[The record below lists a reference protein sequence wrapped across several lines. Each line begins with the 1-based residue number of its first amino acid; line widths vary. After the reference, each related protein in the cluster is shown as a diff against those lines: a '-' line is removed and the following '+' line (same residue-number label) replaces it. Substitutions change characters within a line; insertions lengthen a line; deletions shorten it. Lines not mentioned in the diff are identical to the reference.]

1 MTCSSLVVYKL
12 SSHFNLEINPQAL
25 AFCGIASL
33 AVNFSAIK
41 MSSYLSPSHYI
52 LLAGLILLASSVATY
67 YNQYLIHH
75 HTAVPK
81 ATPSPITMADTIPAD
96 EAEAP
101 DTLDNAEIIENAEP
115 AEDIELTENIE
126 PTDDVEQVEDIEHT
140 EALEAIPDDTE
151 NTVNDVADN
160 TDNIIEEISEAD
172 TEAEESSE
180 EPAEDI
186 AESVEEDIEETI
198 SETSEEKE
206 TDVLNNVSEDIAD
219 TNDTVE
225 IVNVIADTDDI
236 AETADVDTDDIIET
250 VTDVADADDTVET
263 ANVVADTAEAV
274 DDTTEI
280 TDDVSEADE
289 TVETTEVIETTE
301 TIEAIEA
308 IEAIETIEE
317 NKTDVRI
324 IPSPEVIAEIASKDN
339 MDDLLDFAYEQ
350 NLAESH
356 DTALYAYK
364 EALERYS
371 EDSYAPFIA
380 IEMINIC
387 KSIGA
392 YAEAID
398 GYKNAMLLP
407 SVKDNPQ
414 MQKEF
419 KNGII
424 YIECIIEILGD
435 KNMPDTPL
443 GNIPPQIMKEI
454 ELIFA
459 IRKTK

>member
-52 LLAGLILLASSVATY
+52 LLAGLILLASSAATY

-81 ATPSPITMADTIPAD
+81 ATPSPIIMADTIPAD

-126 PTDDVEQVEDIEHT
+126 HTDDVEQVEDIEHT
-140 EALEAIPDDTE
+140 EALETIPDDTE

-160 TDNIIEEISEAD
+160 TDNIIEETSEAD

-180 EPAEDI
+180 EAAEDI

-198 SETSEEKE
+198 SETPEEKE
-206 TDVLNNVSEDIAD
+206 TNVLNNVSEDIDD

-225 IVNVIADTDDI
+225 IVNVTS
-236 AETADVDTDDIIET
+236 
-250 VTDVADADDTVET
+250 
-263 ANVVADTAEAV
+263 DTAEAV
-274 DDTTEI
+274 DDTTKITDDVIDTIEI
-280 TDDVSEADE
+280 TDDVSAADE

-301 TIEAIEA
+301 TIEAIE
-308 IEAIETIEE
+308 TIEE
-317 NKTDVRI
+317 NKTYVRI
-324 IPSPEVIAEIASKDN
+324 IPSPEVIAEVASKNN

-350 NLAESH
+350 NLAENH

>member
-52 LLAGLILLASSVATY
+52 LLAGLILLASSAATY
-67 YNQYLIHH
+67 YNQFLIHH

-81 ATPSPITMADTIPAD
+81 ATPSPIIMADTIPAD

-126 PTDDVEQVEDIEHT
+126 HTDDVEQVEDIEHT
-140 EALEAIPDDTE
+140 EALETIPDDTE

-160 TDNIIEEISEAD
+160 TDNIIEETSEAD

-198 SETSEEKE
+198 SETPEEKE
-206 TDVLNNVSEDIAD
+206 TNVLNNVSEDIAD

-225 IVNVIADTDDI
+225 IVNVTS
-236 AETADVDTDDIIET
+236 
-250 VTDVADADDTVET
+250 
-263 ANVVADTAEAV
+263 DTAEAV

-301 TIEAIEA
+301 TIEAIE
-308 IEAIETIEE
+308 TIEE
-317 NKTDVRI
+317 NKTYVRI
-324 IPSPEVIAEIASKDN
+324 IPSPEVIAEVASKNN

-350 NLAESH
+350 NLAENH

>member
-1 MTCSSLVVYKL
+1 MEFILITIGIMTCSSLVVYKL

-52 LLAGLILLASSVATY
+52 LLAGLILLASSAATY

-81 ATPSPITMADTIPAD
+81 ATPSPIIMADTIPAD

-126 PTDDVEQVEDIEHT
+126 HTDDVEQVEDIEHT
-140 EALEAIPDDTE
+140 EALETIPDDTE

-160 TDNIIEEISEAD
+160 TDNIIEETSEAD

-198 SETSEEKE
+198 SETPEEKE
-206 TDVLNNVSEDIAD
+206 TNVLNNVSEDIAD

-225 IVNVIADTDDI
+225 IVNVTS
-236 AETADVDTDDIIET
+236 
-250 VTDVADADDTVET
+250 
-263 ANVVADTAEAV
+263 DTAEAV

-301 TIEAIEA
+301 TIEAIE
-308 IEAIETIEE
+308 TIEE

-324 IPSPEVIAEIASKDN
+324 IPSPEVIAEVASKNN

-350 NLAESH
+350 NLAENH

-459 IRKTK
+459 IRKTKWHI

>member
-52 LLAGLILLASSVATY
+52 LLAGLILLASSAATY

-81 ATPSPITMADTIPAD
+81 ATPSPIIMADTIPAD

-126 PTDDVEQVEDIEHT
+126 HTDDVEQVEDIEHT
-140 EALEAIPDDTE
+140 EALETIPDDTE

-160 TDNIIEEISEAD
+160 TDNIIEETSEAD

-198 SETSEEKE
+198 SETPEEKE

-225 IVNVIADTDDI
+225 IVNVTS
-236 AETADVDTDDIIET
+236 
-250 VTDVADADDTVET
+250 
-263 ANVVADTAEAV
+263 DTAEAV
-274 DDTTEI
+274 DDTIEI
-280 TDDVSEADE
+280 TDDVSAADE

-308 IEAIETIEE
+308 IETIEE
-317 NKTDVRI
+317 NKTYVRI
-324 IPSPEVIAEIASKDN
+324 IPSPEVIAEVASKNN

-350 NLAESH
+350 NLAENH

>member
-52 LLAGLILLASSVATY
+52 LLAGLILLASSAATY

-81 ATPSPITMADTIPAD
+81 ATPSPIIMADTIPAD

-126 PTDDVEQVEDIEHT
+126 HTDDVEQVEDIEHT
-140 EALEAIPDDTE
+140 EALETIPDDTE

-160 TDNIIEEISEAD
+160 TDNIIEETSEAD

-198 SETSEEKE
+198 SETPEEKE

-225 IVNVIADTDDI
+225 IVNVTS
-236 AETADVDTDDIIET
+236 
-250 VTDVADADDTVET
+250 
-263 ANVVADTAEAV
+263 DTAEAV

-301 TIEAIEA
+301 TIEAIE
-308 IEAIETIEE
+308 TIEE

-324 IPSPEVIAEIASKDN
+324 IPSPEVIAEVASKNN

-350 NLAESH
+350 NLAENH

-435 KNMPDTPL
+435 KNMLDTPL

>member
-52 LLAGLILLASSVATY
+52 LLAGLILLASSAATY

-81 ATPSPITMADTIPAD
+81 ATPSPIIMADTIPAD

-126 PTDDVEQVEDIEHT
+126 HTDDVEQVEDIEHT
-140 EALEAIPDDTE
+140 EALETIPDDTE

-160 TDNIIEEISEAD
+160 TDNIIEETSEAD

-198 SETSEEKE
+198 SETPEEKE

-225 IVNVIADTDDI
+225 IVNVTS
-236 AETADVDTDDIIET
+236 
-250 VTDVADADDTVET
+250 
-263 ANVVADTAEAV
+263 DTAEAV

-280 TDDVSEADE
+280 TDDVIDTIEITDDVSAADE

-301 TIEAIEA
+301 T

-324 IPSPEVIAEIASKDN
+324 IPSPEVIAEVASKNN

-350 NLAESH
+350 NLAENH

>member
-52 LLAGLILLASSVATY
+52 LLAGLILLASSAATY

-81 ATPSPITMADTIPAD
+81 ATPSPIIMADTIPAD

-126 PTDDVEQVEDIEHT
+126 HTDDVEQVEDIEHT
-140 EALEAIPDDTE
+140 EALETIPDDTE

-160 TDNIIEEISEAD
+160 TDNMIEETSEAD

-198 SETSEEKE
+198 SETPEEKE
-206 TDVLNNVSEDIAD
+206 TNVLNNVSEDIAD

-225 IVNVIADTDDI
+225 IVNVTS
-236 AETADVDTDDIIET
+236 
-250 VTDVADADDTVET
+250 
-263 ANVVADTAEAV
+263 DTAEAV
-274 DDTTEI
+274 YDTTEITDDVIDTIEI

-289 TVETTEVIETTE
+289 TAETTEVIETTE

-308 IEAIETIEE
+308 IETIEE
-317 NKTDVRI
+317 NKTYVHI
-324 IPSPEVIAEIASKDN
+324 IPSPEVIAEVASKNN

-350 NLAESH
+350 NLAENH

>member
-1 MTCSSLVVYKL
+1 MEFMLITIGIMTCSSLVVYKL

-52 LLAGLILLASSVATY
+52 LLAGLILLASSAATY

-81 ATPSPITMADTIPAD
+81 ATPSPIIMADTIPAD

-115 AEDIELTENIE
+115 AADIELTENIE
-126 PTDDVEQVEDIEHT
+126 HTDDVEQVEDIEHT
-140 EALEAIPDDTE
+140 EALETIPDDTE

-160 TDNIIEEISEAD
+160 TDNIIEETSEAD

-198 SETSEEKE
+198 SETPEEKE

-225 IVNVIADTDDI
+225 IVNVTS
-236 AETADVDTDDIIET
+236 
-250 VTDVADADDTVET
+250 
-263 ANVVADTAEAV
+263 DTAEAV
-274 DDTTEI
+274 DDTTEITDDVIDTIEI

-301 TIEAIEA
+301 TIEAIE
-308 IEAIETIEE
+308 TIEE

-324 IPSPEVIAEIASKDN
+324 IPSPEVIAEVASKNN

-350 NLAESH
+350 NLAENH

>member
-52 LLAGLILLASSVATY
+52 LLAGLILLASSAATY

-81 ATPSPITMADTIPAD
+81 ATPSPIIMADKIPAD

-126 PTDDVEQVEDIEHT
+126 HTDDVEQVEDIEHT
-140 EALEAIPDDTE
+140 EALETIPDDTE
-151 NTVNDVADN
+151 NTVNDVSDN
-160 TDNIIEEISEAD
+160 TDNMIEETSEAD

-198 SETSEEKE
+198 SETPEEKE

-225 IVNVIADTDDI
+225 IVNVTS
-236 AETADVDTDDIIET
+236 
-250 VTDVADADDTVET
+250 
-263 ANVVADTAEAV
+263 DTAEAV

-280 TDDVSEADE
+280 TDDVIDTIEITDDVSAADE

-301 TIEAIEA
+301 TIEAIE
-308 IEAIETIEE
+308 TIEE
-317 NKTDVRI
+317 NKTYVRI
-324 IPSPEVIAEIASKDN
+324 IPSPEVIAEVASKNN

-350 NLAESH
+350 NLAENH

>member
-52 LLAGLILLASSVATY
+52 LLAGLILLASSAATY

-81 ATPSPITMADTIPAD
+81 ATPSPIIMADTIPAD

-115 AEDIELTENIE
+115 AENIELTENIE
-126 PTDDVEQVEDIEHT
+126 HTDDVEQAEDIEHT
-140 EALEAIPDDTE
+140 EALETIPDDTE

-160 TDNIIEEISEAD
+160 TDNIIEETSEAD
-172 TEAEESSE
+172 TEAEESIE

-198 SETSEEKE
+198 SETPEEKE

-225 IVNVIADTDDI
+225 IVNVTS
-236 AETADVDTDDIIET
+236 
-250 VTDVADADDTVET
+250 
-263 ANVVADTAEAV
+263 DTAEAV
-274 DDTTEI
+274 DDTIEI
-280 TDDVSEADE
+280 TDDVSAADE

-301 TIEAIEA
+301 TIEAIE
-308 IEAIETIEE
+308 TIEE
-317 NKTDVRI
+317 NKTYVRI
-324 IPSPEVIAEIASKDN
+324 IPSPEVIAEVASKNN

-350 NLAESH
+350 NLAENH

-364 EALERYS
+364 EALELYS

>member
-52 LLAGLILLASSVATY
+52 LLAGLILLASSAATY

-81 ATPSPITMADTIPAD
+81 ATPSPIIMADTIPAD

-126 PTDDVEQVEDIEHT
+126 HTDDVEQVEDIEHT
-140 EALEAIPDDTE
+140 EALETIPDDTE
-151 NTVNDVADN
+151 NTVNDLADN
-160 TDNIIEEISEAD
+160 TDNIIEETSEAD

-198 SETSEEKE
+198 SETPEEKE
-206 TDVLNNVSEDIAD
+206 TDVLNNVSEYIAD

-225 IVNVIADTDDI
+225 IVNVTS
-236 AETADVDTDDIIET
+236 
-250 VTDVADADDTVET
+250 
-263 ANVVADTAEAV
+263 DTAEAV

-301 TIEAIEA
+301 TIEAIE
-308 IEAIETIEE
+308 TIEE

-324 IPSPEVIAEIASKDN
+324 IPSPEVIAEVASKNN

-350 NLAESH
+350 NLAENH

>member
-52 LLAGLILLASSVATY
+52 LLAGLILLASSAATY

-81 ATPSPITMADTIPAD
+81 ATPSPIIMADTIPAD

-126 PTDDVEQVEDIEHT
+126 HTDDVEQVEDIEHT
-140 EALEAIPDDTE
+140 EALETIPDDTE

-160 TDNIIEEISEAD
+160 TDNIIEETSEAD

-198 SETSEEKE
+198 SETPEEKE
-206 TDVLNNVSEDIAD
+206 TNVLNNISEDIAD

-225 IVNVIADTDDI
+225 IVNVTS
-236 AETADVDTDDIIET
+236 
-250 VTDVADADDTVET
+250 
-263 ANVVADTAEAV
+263 DTAEAV

-280 TDDVSEADE
+280 TDDVIDTIEITDDVSAADE

-301 TIEAIEA
+301 TIEAIE
-308 IEAIETIEE
+308 TIEE
-317 NKTDVRI
+317 NKTYVRI
-324 IPSPEVIAEIASKDN
+324 VPSPEVIAEVASKNN

-350 NLAESH
+350 NLAENH

>member
-52 LLAGLILLASSVATY
+52 LLAGLILLASSAATY

-81 ATPSPITMADTIPAD
+81 ATPSPIIMADTIPAD

-126 PTDDVEQVEDIEHT
+126 HTDDVEQAEDIEHT
-140 EALEAIPDDTE
+140 EALETIPDDTE

-160 TDNIIEEISEAD
+160 TDNIIEETSEAD
-172 TEAEESSE
+172 TEAEESIE

-198 SETSEEKE
+198 SETPEEKE

-225 IVNVIADTDDI
+225 IVNVTS
-236 AETADVDTDDIIET
+236 
-250 VTDVADADDTVET
+250 
-263 ANVVADTAEAV
+263 DTAEAV
-274 DDTTEI
+274 DDTIEI
-280 TDDVSEADE
+280 TDDVSAADE

-301 TIEAIEA
+301 TIEAIE
-308 IEAIETIEE
+308 TIEE
-317 NKTDVRI
+317 NKTYVRI
-324 IPSPEVIAEIASKDN
+324 IPSPEVIAEVASKNN

-350 NLAESH
+350 NLAENH

>member
-52 LLAGLILLASSVATY
+52 LLAGLILLASSAATY

-81 ATPSPITMADTIPAD
+81 ATPSPIIMADTIPAD

-126 PTDDVEQVEDIEHT
+126 HTDDVEQVEDIEHT
-140 EALEAIPDDTE
+140 EALETIPDDTE

-160 TDNIIEEISEAD
+160 TDNIIEETSEAD

-198 SETSEEKE
+198 SEIPEEKE
-206 TDVLNNVSEDIAD
+206 TDVLNNVSEDIDD

-225 IVNVIADTDDI
+225 IVNVTSY
-236 AETADVDTDDIIET
+236 
-250 VTDVADADDTVET
+250 
-263 ANVVADTAEAV
+263 TAEAV

-280 TDDVSEADE
+280 TDDVSAADE

-301 TIEAIEA
+301 A
-308 IEAIETIEE
+308 IEAIETIEK
-317 NKTDVRI
+317 NKTYVHI
-324 IPSPEVIAEIASKDN
+324 IPSPEVIAEVASKNN

-350 NLAESH
+350 NLAENH

>member
-52 LLAGLILLASSVATY
+52 LLAGLILLASSAATY

-81 ATPSPITMADTIPAD
+81 ATPSPIIMADTIPAD

-115 AEDIELTENIE
+115 AENIELTENIE
-126 PTDDVEQVEDIEHT
+126 HTDDVEQAEDIEHT
-140 EALEAIPDDTE
+140 EALETIPDDTE

-160 TDNIIEEISEAD
+160 TDNIIEETSEAD
-172 TEAEESSE
+172 TEAEESIE

-198 SETSEEKE
+198 SETPEEKE

-225 IVNVIADTDDI
+225 IVNVTS
-236 AETADVDTDDIIET
+236 
-250 VTDVADADDTVET
+250 
-263 ANVVADTAEAV
+263 DTAEAV
-274 DDTTEI
+274 DDTIEI
-280 TDDVSEADE
+280 TDDVSAADE

-301 TIEAIEA
+301 TIEAIE
-308 IEAIETIEE
+308 TIEE
-317 NKTDVRI
+317 NKTYVRI
-324 IPSPEVIAEIASKDN
+324 IPSPEVIAEVASKNN

-350 NLAESH
+350 NLAENH

>member
-52 LLAGLILLASSVATY
+52 LLAGLILLASSAATY

-81 ATPSPITMADTIPAD
+81 ATPSPIIMADTIPAD

-126 PTDDVEQVEDIEHT
+126 HTDDVEQVEDIEHA
-140 EALEAIPDDTE
+140 EALETIPDDTE

-160 TDNIIEEISEAD
+160 TDNIIEETSEAD

-180 EPAEDI
+180 EPAEYI

-198 SETSEEKE
+198 SETPEEKE

-225 IVNVIADTDDI
+225 IVNVTS
-236 AETADVDTDDIIET
+236 
-250 VTDVADADDTVET
+250 
-263 ANVVADTAEAV
+263 DTAEAV

-301 TIEAIEA
+301 TIEAIE
-308 IEAIETIEE
+308 TIEE

-324 IPSPEVIAEIASKDN
+324 IPSPEVIAEVASKNN

-350 NLAESH
+350 NLAENH

-435 KNMPDTPL
+435 KNMLDTPL

>member
-52 LLAGLILLASSVATY
+52 LLAGLILLASSAATY

-81 ATPSPITMADTIPAD
+81 ATPSPIIMADTIPAD

-126 PTDDVEQVEDIEHT
+126 HTDDVEQVEDIEHT
-140 EALEAIPDDTE
+140 EALETIPDDTE

-160 TDNIIEEISEAD
+160 TDNIIEETSEAD
-172 TEAEESSE
+172 AEAEESSE

-198 SETSEEKE
+198 SETPEEKE

-225 IVNVIADTDDI
+225 IVNVTS
-236 AETADVDTDDIIET
+236 
-250 VTDVADADDTVET
+250 
-263 ANVVADTAEAV
+263 DTAEAV

-301 TIEAIEA
+301 TIEAIE
-308 IEAIETIEE
+308 TIEE

-324 IPSPEVIAEIASKDN
+324 IPSPEVIAEVASKNN

-350 NLAESH
+350 NLAENH

>member
-81 ATPSPITMADTIPAD
+81 ATPSPIIMADTIPAD

-126 PTDDVEQVEDIEHT
+126 HTDDVEQVEDIEHI
-140 EALEAIPDDTE
+140 EALETIPDDTE

-160 TDNIIEEISEAD
+160 TDNIIEETSEAD
-172 TEAEESSE
+172 TEAEESIE

-198 SETSEEKE
+198 SETPEEKE

-225 IVNVIADTDDI
+225 IVNVTS
-236 AETADVDTDDIIET
+236 
-250 VTDVADADDTVET
+250 
-263 ANVVADTAEAV
+263 DTAEAV

-301 TIEAIEA
+301 TIEAIE
-308 IEAIETIEE
+308 TIEE

-324 IPSPEVIAEIASKDN
+324 IPSPEVIAEVASKNN

-350 NLAESH
+350 NLAENH

-424 YIECIIEILGD
+424 YIECIIEILSD

>member
-52 LLAGLILLASSVATY
+52 LLAGLILLASSAATY

-81 ATPSPITMADTIPAD
+81 ATPSPIIMADTIPAD

-126 PTDDVEQVEDIEHT
+126 HTDDVEQVEDIEHT
-140 EALEAIPDDTE
+140 EALETIPDDTE

-160 TDNIIEEISEAD
+160 TDNIIEETSEAD

-180 EPAEDI
+180 KPAEDI

-198 SETSEEKE
+198 SETPEEKE

-225 IVNVIADTDDI
+225 IVNVTS
-236 AETADVDTDDIIET
+236 
-250 VTDVADADDTVET
+250 
-263 ANVVADTAEAV
+263 DTAEAV
-274 DDTTEI
+274 DDTTEITDDVIDTIEI

-308 IEAIETIEE
+308 IETIEE

-324 IPSPEVIAEIASKDN
+324 IPSPEVIAEVASKNN

-350 NLAESH
+350 NLAENH

>member
-52 LLAGLILLASSVATY
+52 LLAGLILLASSAATY

-81 ATPSPITMADTIPAD
+81 ATPSPIIMADTIPAD

-126 PTDDVEQVEDIEHT
+126 HTDDVEQVEDIEHT
-140 EALEAIPDDTE
+140 EALETIPDDTE

-160 TDNIIEEISEAD
+160 TDNIIEETSEAD

-198 SETSEEKE
+198 SETPEEKE

-225 IVNVIADTDDI
+225 IVNVTS
-236 AETADVDTDDIIET
+236 
-250 VTDVADADDTVET
+250 
-263 ANVVADTAEAV
+263 DTAEAV

-280 TDDVSEADE
+280 TDDVSAADE

-308 IEAIETIEE
+308 IETIEE
-317 NKTDVRI
+317 NKTYVRI
-324 IPSPEVIAEIASKDN
+324 IPSPEVIAEVASKNN

-350 NLAESH
+350 NLAENH

-443 GNIPPQIMKEI
+443 GNIPPQTMKEI

>member
-41 MSSYLSPSHYI
+41 MSSYLSPSHYM
-52 LLAGLILLASSVATY
+52 LLAGLILLASSAATY

-81 ATPSPITMADTIPAD
+81 ATPSPIIMADTIPAD

-126 PTDDVEQVEDIEHT
+126 HTDDVEQVEDIEHT
-140 EALEAIPDDTE
+140 EALETIPDDTE
-151 NTVNDVADN
+151 NTVNDVSDN
-160 TDNIIEEISEAD
+160 TDNMIEETSEAD

-198 SETSEEKE
+198 SETPEEKE

-225 IVNVIADTDDI
+225 IVNVTS
-236 AETADVDTDDIIET
+236 
-250 VTDVADADDTVET
+250 
-263 ANVVADTAEAV
+263 DTAEAV

-280 TDDVSEADE
+280 TDDVIDTIEITDDVSAADE

-301 TIEAIEA
+301 TIEAIE
-308 IEAIETIEE
+308 TIEE
-317 NKTDVRI
+317 NKTYVRI
-324 IPSPEVIAEIASKDN
+324 IPSPEVIAEVASKNN

-350 NLAESH
+350 NLAENH

-435 KNMPDTPL
+435 KNMLDTPL

>member
-52 LLAGLILLASSVATY
+52 LLAGLILLASSAATY

-81 ATPSPITMADTIPAD
+81 ATPSPIIMADTIPAD

-126 PTDDVEQVEDIEHT
+126 HTDDVEQVEDIEHT
-140 EALEAIPDDTE
+140 EALETIPDDTE

-160 TDNIIEEISEAD
+160 TDNIIEETSEAD

-198 SETSEEKE
+198 SETPEEKE

-225 IVNVIADTDDI
+225 IVNVTS
-236 AETADVDTDDIIET
+236 
-250 VTDVADADDTVET
+250 
-263 ANVVADTAEAV
+263 DTAEAV

-301 TIEAIEA
+301 TIEAIE
-308 IEAIETIEE
+308 TIEE

-324 IPSPEVIAEIASKDN
+324 IPSPEVIAEVASKNN

-350 NLAESH
+350 NLAENH

>member
-52 LLAGLILLASSVATY
+52 LLAGLILLASSAATY

-81 ATPSPITMADTIPAD
+81 ATPSPIIMADTIPAD

-126 PTDDVEQVEDIEHT
+126 HTDDVEQVEDIEHT
-140 EALEAIPDDTE
+140 EALETIPDDTE

-160 TDNIIEEISEAD
+160 TDNIIEETSEAD
-172 TEAEESSE
+172 TEAEESIE

-198 SETSEEKE
+198 SETPEEKE
-206 TDVLNNVSEDIAD
+206 TNVLNNVSEDIAD

-225 IVNVIADTDDI
+225 IVNVTS
-236 AETADVDTDDIIET
+236 
-250 VTDVADADDTVET
+250 
-263 ANVVADTAEAV
+263 DTAEAV
-274 DDTTEI
+274 DDTIEI
-280 TDDVSEADE
+280 TDDVSAADE

-301 TIEAIEA
+301 TIEAIE
-308 IEAIETIEE
+308 TIEE
-317 NKTDVRI
+317 NKTYVRI
-324 IPSPEVIAEIASKDN
+324 IPSPEVIAEVASKNN

-350 NLAESH
+350 NLAENH

>member
-52 LLAGLILLASSVATY
+52 LLAGLILLASSAATY

-81 ATPSPITMADTIPAD
+81 ATPSPIIMADTIPAD

-126 PTDDVEQVEDIEHT
+126 HTDDVEQVEDI
-140 EALEAIPDDTE
+140 E

-160 TDNIIEEISEAD
+160 TDNIIEETSEAD

-180 EPAEDI
+180 EPSEDI

-198 SETSEEKE
+198 SETPEEKE

-225 IVNVIADTDDI
+225 IVNVTS
-236 AETADVDTDDIIET
+236 
-250 VTDVADADDTVET
+250 
-263 ANVVADTAEAV
+263 DTAEAV

-301 TIEAIEA
+301 TIEAIE
-308 IEAIETIEE
+308 TIEE

-324 IPSPEVIAEIASKDN
+324 IPSPEVIAEVASKNN

-350 NLAESH
+350 NLAENH

-364 EALERYS
+364 EALGRYS

-392 YAEAID
+392 YTEAID

>member
-52 LLAGLILLASSVATY
+52 LLAGLILLASSAATY

-81 ATPSPITMADTIPAD
+81 ATPSPIIMADTIPAD

-126 PTDDVEQVEDIEHT
+126 HTDDVEQVEDIEHT
-140 EALEAIPDDTE
+140 EALETIPDDTE

-160 TDNIIEEISEAD
+160 TDNIIEETSEAD

-180 EPAEDI
+180 EAAEDI

-198 SETSEEKE
+198 SETPEEKE

-225 IVNVIADTDDI
+225 IVNVTS
-236 AETADVDTDDIIET
+236 
-250 VTDVADADDTVET
+250 
-263 ANVVADTAEAV
+263 DTAEAV
-274 DDTTEI
+274 DYTTEI
-280 TDDVSEADE
+280 TDDVIDTIEITDDVSAADE

-301 TIEAIEA
+301 T
-308 IEAIETIEE
+308 IETIEE

-324 IPSPEVIAEIASKDN
+324 IPSPEVIAEVASKNN

-350 NLAESH
+350 NLAENH

>member
-52 LLAGLILLASSVATY
+52 LLAGLILLASSAATY

-81 ATPSPITMADTIPAD
+81 ATPSPIIMADTIPAD

-126 PTDDVEQVEDIEHT
+126 HTDDVEQVEDIEHT
-140 EALEAIPDDTE
+140 EALETIPDDTE

-160 TDNIIEEISEAD
+160 TDNIIEETSEAD

-198 SETSEEKE
+198 SETPEEKE

-225 IVNVIADTDDI
+225 IVNVTS
-236 AETADVDTDDIIET
+236 
-250 VTDVADADDTVET
+250 
-263 ANVVADTAEAV
+263 DTAEAV
-274 DDTTEI
+274 DDTTEITDDVIDTIEI

-301 TIEAIEA
+301 TIEAIE
-308 IEAIETIEE
+308 TIEE

-324 IPSPEVIAEIASKDN
+324 IPSPEVIAEVASKNN

-350 NLAESH
+350 NLAENH

>member
-52 LLAGLILLASSVATY
+52 LLAGLILLASSAATY

-81 ATPSPITMADTIPAD
+81 ATPSTIIMADTIPAD

-126 PTDDVEQVEDIEHT
+126 HTDDVEQVEDIEHT
-140 EALEAIPDDTE
+140 EALETIPDDTE
-151 NTVNDVADN
+151 NTVNDVSDN
-160 TDNIIEEISEAD
+160 TDNIIEETSEAD
-172 TEAEESSE
+172 TEAEESNE

-198 SETSEEKE
+198 SETPEEKE
-206 TDVLNNVSEDIAD
+206 TNVLNNVSEDIAD

-225 IVNVIADTDDI
+225 IVNVTS
-236 AETADVDTDDIIET
+236 
-250 VTDVADADDTVET
+250 
-263 ANVVADTAEAV
+263 DTAEAV

-301 TIEAIEA
+301 TIEAIE
-308 IEAIETIEE
+308 TIEE
-317 NKTDVRI
+317 NKTYVRI
-324 IPSPEVIAEIASKDN
+324 IPSPEVIAEVASKNN

-350 NLAESH
+350 NLAENH

>member
-52 LLAGLILLASSVATY
+52 LLAGLILLASSAATY

-81 ATPSPITMADTIPAD
+81 ATPSPIIMADTIPAD

-126 PTDDVEQVEDIEHT
+126 HTDDVEQVEDIEHT
-140 EALEAIPDDTE
+140 EALETIPDDTE

-160 TDNIIEEISEAD
+160 TDNIIEETSEAD

-180 EPAEDI
+180 EPAKDI

-198 SETSEEKE
+198 SETPEEKE

-225 IVNVIADTDDI
+225 IVNVTS
-236 AETADVDTDDIIET
+236 
-250 VTDVADADDTVET
+250 
-263 ANVVADTAEAV
+263 DTAETV

-301 TIEAIEA
+301 TIEAIE
-308 IEAIETIEE
+308 TIEE

-324 IPSPEVIAEIASKDN
+324 IPSPEVIAEVASKNN

-350 NLAESH
+350 NLAENH

>member
-1 MTCSSLVVYKL
+1 M
-12 SSHFNLEINPQAL
+12 
-25 AFCGIASL
+25 
-33 AVNFSAIK
+33 
-41 MSSYLSPSHYI
+41 
-52 LLAGLILLASSVATY
+52 LLAGLILLASSAATY
-67 YNQYLIHH
+67 YNQYLVHH

-81 ATPSPITMADTIPAD
+81 ATPSPIIMADTIPAD

-126 PTDDVEQVEDIEHT
+126 HTDDVEQVEDIEHT
-140 EALEAIPDDTE
+140 EALETIPDDTE

-160 TDNIIEEISEAD
+160 TDNIIEETSEAD

-198 SETSEEKE
+198 SETPEEKE
-206 TDVLNNVSEDIAD
+206 TNVLNNVSEDIAD

-225 IVNVIADTDDI
+225 IVNVTS
-236 AETADVDTDDIIET
+236 
-250 VTDVADADDTVET
+250 
-263 ANVVADTAEAV
+263 DTAEAV

-301 TIEAIEA
+301 TIEAIE
-308 IEAIETIEE
+308 TIEE

-324 IPSPEVIAEIASKDN
+324 IPSPEVIAEVASKNN

-350 NLAESH
+350 NLAENH

-435 KNMPDTPL
+435 KNMLDTPL

>member
-52 LLAGLILLASSVATY
+52 LLAGLILLASSAATY

-81 ATPSPITMADTIPAD
+81 ATPSPIIMADTIPAD

-115 AEDIELTENIE
+115 AADIELTENIE
-126 PTDDVEQVEDIEHT
+126 HTDDVEQVEDIEHT
-140 EALEAIPDDTE
+140 EALETIPDDTE

-160 TDNIIEEISEAD
+160 TDNIIEETSEAD

-198 SETSEEKE
+198 SETPEEKE

-225 IVNVIADTDDI
+225 IVNVTS
-236 AETADVDTDDIIET
+236 
-250 VTDVADADDTVET
+250 
-263 ANVVADTAEAV
+263 DTAEAV
-274 DDTTEI
+274 DDTTEITDDVIDTIEI

-301 TIEAIEA
+301 TIEAIE
-308 IEAIETIEE
+308 TIEE

-324 IPSPEVIAEIASKDN
+324 IPSPEVIAEVASKNN

-350 NLAESH
+350 NLAENH

>member
-1 MTCSSLVVYKL
+1 MTFSSLVVYKL

-52 LLAGLILLASSVATY
+52 LLAGLILLASSAATY

-81 ATPSPITMADTIPAD
+81 ATPSPIIMADTIPAD

-126 PTDDVEQVEDIEHT
+126 HTDDVEQVEDIEHT
-140 EALEAIPDDTE
+140 EALETIPDDTE

-160 TDNIIEEISEAD
+160 TDNIIEETSEAD

-198 SETSEEKE
+198 SETPEEKE

-225 IVNVIADTDDI
+225 IVNVTS
-236 AETADVDTDDIIET
+236 
-250 VTDVADADDTVET
+250 
-263 ANVVADTAEAV
+263 DTAEAV

-280 TDDVSEADE
+280 TDDVINTIEITDDVSAADE
-289 TVETTEVIETTE
+289 TIETTEVIETTE
-301 TIEAIEA
+301 TIEAIE
-308 IEAIETIEE
+308 TIEE
-317 NKTDVRI
+317 NKTYVRI
-324 IPSPEVIAEIASKDN
+324 IPSPEVIAEVASKNN

-350 NLAESH
+350 NLAENH

>member
-52 LLAGLILLASSVATY
+52 LLAGLILLASSAATY

-81 ATPSPITMADTIPAD
+81 ATPSPIIMADTIPAD

-126 PTDDVEQVEDIEHT
+126 HTDDVEQVEDIEHT
-140 EALEAIPDDTE
+140 EALETIPDDTE

-160 TDNIIEEISEAD
+160 TDNMIEETSEAD

-198 SETSEEKE
+198 SETPEEKE
-206 TDVLNNVSEDIAD
+206 TNVLNNVSEDIAD

-225 IVNVIADTDDI
+225 IVNVTS
-236 AETADVDTDDIIET
+236 
-250 VTDVADADDTVET
+250 
-263 ANVVADTAEAV
+263 DTAEAV

-280 TDDVSEADE
+280 TDDVIDTIEITDDVSAADE

-301 TIEAIEA
+301 TIEAIE
-308 IEAIETIEE
+308 TIEE
-317 NKTDVRI
+317 NKTYVRI
-324 IPSPEVIAEIASKDN
+324 IPSPEVIAEVASKNN

-350 NLAESH
+350 NLAENH

-435 KNMPDTPL
+435 KNMLDTPL

>member
-52 LLAGLILLASSVATY
+52 LLAGLILLASSAATY

-81 ATPSPITMADTIPAD
+81 ATPSPIIMADTIPAD

-126 PTDDVEQVEDIEHT
+126 HTDDVEQVEDIEHT
-140 EALEAIPDDTE
+140 EALETIPDDTE

-160 TDNIIEEISEAD
+160 TDNIIEETSEAD
-172 TEAEESSE
+172 AEAEESSE

-198 SETSEEKE
+198 SETPEEKE
-206 TDVLNNVSEDIAD
+206 TNVLNNVSEDIAD

-225 IVNVIADTDDI
+225 IVNVTSDTP
-236 AETADVDTDDIIET
+236 
-250 VTDVADADDTVET
+250 
-263 ANVVADTAEAV
+263 EAV

-301 TIEAIEA
+301 TIEAIE
-308 IEAIETIEE
+308 TIEE

-324 IPSPEVIAEIASKDN
+324 IPSPEVIAEVASKNN

-350 NLAESH
+350 NLAENH

>member
-52 LLAGLILLASSVATY
+52 LLAGLILLASSAATY

-81 ATPSPITMADTIPAD
+81 ATPSPIIMADTIPAD

-126 PTDDVEQVEDIEHT
+126 HTDDVEQVEDIEHT
-140 EALEAIPDDTE
+140 EALETIPDDTE

-160 TDNIIEEISEAD
+160 TDNIIEETSEAD

-198 SETSEEKE
+198 SETPEEKE
-206 TDVLNNVSEDIAD
+206 TNVLNNVSEDIAD

-225 IVNVIADTDDI
+225 IVNVTS
-236 AETADVDTDDIIET
+236 
-250 VTDVADADDTVET
+250 
-263 ANVVADTAEAV
+263 DTAEAV

-280 TDDVSEADE
+280 TDDVIDTSEITDDVSAADE
-289 TVETTEVIETTE
+289 TVETTEI
-301 TIEAIEA
+301 
-308 IEAIETIEE
+308 IETIEE
-317 NKTDVRI
+317 NKTYVHI
-324 IPSPEVIAEIASKDN
+324 IPSPEVIAEVASKNN

-350 NLAESH
+350 NLAENH

>member
-52 LLAGLILLASSVATY
+52 LLAGLILLASSAATY

-81 ATPSPITMADTIPAD
+81 ATPSPIIMADTIPAD

-126 PTDDVEQVEDIEHT
+126 HTDDVEQVEDIEHT
-140 EALEAIPDDTE
+140 EALETIPDDTE

-160 TDNIIEEISEAD
+160 TDNIIEETSEAD

-198 SETSEEKE
+198 SETPEEKE
-206 TDVLNNVSEDIAD
+206 TNVLNNVSEDIAD

-225 IVNVIADTDDI
+225 IVNVTS
-236 AETADVDTDDIIET
+236 
-250 VTDVADADDTVET
+250 
-263 ANVVADTAEAV
+263 DTAEAV

-280 TDDVSEADE
+280 TDDVIDTIEITDDVSAADE

-301 TIEAIEA
+301 TIEAIE
-308 IEAIETIEE
+308 TIEE
-317 NKTDVRI
+317 NKTYVRI
-324 IPSPEVIAEIASKDN
+324 IPSPEVIAEVASKNN

-350 NLAESH
+350 NLAENH

>member
-1 MTCSSLVVYKL
+1 MEFILITIGIMTCSSLVVYKL

-52 LLAGLILLASSVATY
+52 LLAGLILLASSAATY

-81 ATPSPITMADTIPAD
+81 ATPSPIIMADTIPAD

-126 PTDDVEQVEDIEHT
+126 HTDDVEQVEDIEHT
-140 EALEAIPDDTE
+140 EALETIPDDTE

-160 TDNIIEEISEAD
+160 TDNIIEETSEAD

-198 SETSEEKE
+198 SETPEEKE
-206 TDVLNNVSEDIAD
+206 TDVLNNVSEDIDD

-225 IVNVIADTDDI
+225 IVNVTS
-236 AETADVDTDDIIET
+236 
-250 VTDVADADDTVET
+250 
-263 ANVVADTAEAV
+263 DTAEAV

-301 TIEAIEA
+301 TIEAIE
-308 IEAIETIEE
+308 TIEE

-324 IPSPEVIAEIASKDN
+324 IPSPEVIAEVASKNN

-350 NLAESH
+350 NLAENH

-435 KNMPDTPL
+435 KNMLDTPL

>member
-52 LLAGLILLASSVATY
+52 LLAGLILLASSAATY

-81 ATPSPITMADTIPAD
+81 ATPSPIIMADTIPAD

-126 PTDDVEQVEDIEHT
+126 HTDDVEQVEDIEHT
-140 EALEAIPDDTE
+140 EALETIPDDTE

-160 TDNIIEEISEAD
+160 TDNIIEETSEAD
-172 TEAEESSE
+172 TEAEESIE

-198 SETSEEKE
+198 SETPEEKE

-225 IVNVIADTDDI
+225 IVNVTS
-236 AETADVDTDDIIET
+236 
-250 VTDVADADDTVET
+250 
-263 ANVVADTAEAV
+263 DTAEAV

-280 TDDVSEADE
+280 TDDVIDTIEITDDVSAADE

-308 IEAIETIEE
+308 IETIEE
-317 NKTDVRI
+317 NKTYVRI
-324 IPSPEVIAEIASKDN
+324 IPSPEVIAEVASKNN

-350 NLAESH
+350 NLAENH

-424 YIECIIEILGD
+424 YIECIIEILSD

>member
-52 LLAGLILLASSVATY
+52 LLAGLILLASSAATY

-81 ATPSPITMADTIPAD
+81 ATPSPIIMADTIPAD

-126 PTDDVEQVEDIEHT
+126 HTDDVEQVEDIEHT
-140 EALEAIPDDTE
+140 EALETIPDDTE
-151 NTVNDVADN
+151 NTVNDIADN
-160 TDNIIEEISEAD
+160 TDNIIEETSEAD

-180 EPAEDI
+180 EAAEDI

-198 SETSEEKE
+198 SETPEEKE
-206 TDVLNNVSEDIAD
+206 TNVLNNVSEDIAD

-225 IVNVIADTDDI
+225 IVNVTS
-236 AETADVDTDDIIET
+236 
-250 VTDVADADDTVET
+250 
-263 ANVVADTAEAV
+263 DTAEAV

-280 TDDVSEADE
+280 TDDVINTIEITDDVSAADE

-301 TIEAIEA
+301 TIEAIE
-308 IEAIETIEE
+308 TIEE
-317 NKTDVRI
+317 NKTYVRI
-324 IPSPEVIAEIASKDN
+324 VPSPEVIAEVASKNN

-350 NLAESH
+350 NLAENH

>member
-12 SSHFNLEINPQAL
+12 SSHLNLEINPQAL

-41 MSSYLSPSHYI
+41 ISSYLSPSHYI
-52 LLAGLILLASSVATY
+52 LLAGLILLASSAATY

-81 ATPSPITMADTIPAD
+81 ATPSPIIMADTIPAD

-115 AEDIELTENIE
+115 AEDIEH
-126 PTDDVEQVEDIEHT
+126 TDDVEQVEDIEHT
-140 EALEAIPDDTE
+140 EALETIPDDTE

-198 SETSEEKE
+198 SETPEEKE
-206 TDVLNNVSEDIAD
+206 TNVLNNVSEDIAD

-225 IVNVIADTDDI
+225 IVNVTS
-236 AETADVDTDDIIET
+236 
-250 VTDVADADDTVET
+250 
-263 ANVVADTAEAV
+263 DTAEAV

-280 TDDVSEADE
+280 TDDVIDTIEITDDVSAADE

-301 TIEAIEA
+301 TIE
-308 IEAIETIEE
+308 TIEE
-317 NKTDVRI
+317 NKTYVHI
-324 IPSPEVIAEIASKDN
+324 IPSPEVIAEVASKNN

-350 NLAESH
+350 NLAENH

>member
-52 LLAGLILLASSVATY
+52 LLAGLILLASSAATY

-81 ATPSPITMADTIPAD
+81 ATPSPIIMADTIPAD

-126 PTDDVEQVEDIEHT
+126 HTDDVEQVEDIEHT
-140 EALEAIPDDTE
+140 EALETIPDDTE
-151 NTVNDVADN
+151 NTVNDVSDN
-160 TDNIIEEISEAD
+160 KDNMIEETSEAD

-198 SETSEEKE
+198 SETPEEKE
-206 TDVLNNVSEDIAD
+206 TDVLNNVSEDIDD

-225 IVNVIADTDDI
+225 IVNVTS
-236 AETADVDTDDIIET
+236 
-250 VTDVADADDTVET
+250 
-263 ANVVADTAEAV
+263 DTAEAV

-280 TDDVSEADE
+280 TDDVIDTIEITDDVSAADE

-308 IEAIETIEE
+308 IETIEK
-317 NKTDVRI
+317 NKTYVRI
-324 IPSPEVIAEIASKDN
+324 IPSPEVIAEVASKNN

-350 NLAESH
+350 NLAENH